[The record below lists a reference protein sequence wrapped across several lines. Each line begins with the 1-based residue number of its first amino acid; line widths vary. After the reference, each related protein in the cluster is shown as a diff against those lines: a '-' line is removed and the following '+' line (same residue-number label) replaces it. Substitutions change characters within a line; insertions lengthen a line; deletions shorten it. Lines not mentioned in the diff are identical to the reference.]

1 MSTVRV
7 VARLELA
14 RQFASL
20 SGWGLLAVLA
30 TLHAWWFLAGL
41 DGWLEVADRLAARP
55 DAPGVGD
62 LVVAPFLAGVASS
75 LLVAAP
81 LVAMRAIAGE
91 VRARSLPWLLASGG
105 SDAAVVVGKWLA
117 ASTMLWLV
125 VAVAVGMT
133 LTLAAGTGL
142 DLSRIAVSALGLAL
156 LAGALAALAV
166 LASAWVRQAPAAAML
181 ALALGV
187 LLWIADAPARARG
200 ETEGLIQ
207 WLAIPGHLQ
216 PFLRG
221 VVDTSALAYFA
232 LFTATCLVL
241 ATWRVASI
249 RSEG

>member
-1 MSTVRV
+1 MNRAFA

-14 RQFASL
+14 RQFTSL
-20 SGWGLLAVLA
+20 SGWGLLAALA
-30 TLHAWWFLAGL
+30 ALHAWWFLAGL
-41 DGWLEVADRLAARP
+41 DAFLEVADRLAARP

-81 LVAMRAIAGE
+81 LVAMRGIAGE
-91 VRARSLPWLLASGG
+91 IRARTLPWLLSSVGG
-105 SDAAVVVGKWLA
+105 DGAVVVGKWLA
-117 ASTMLWLV
+117 ASVQLWLV
-125 VAVAVGMT
+125 IAIAVGMA
-133 LTLAAGTGL
+133 LTLATGTGL
-142 DLSRIAVSALGLAL
+142 DLGRIAVSALGLAL

-166 LASAWVRQAPAAAML
+166 LASAWARHAPAAAML

-187 LLWIADAPARARG
+187 LLWIADAHARARG
-200 ETEGLIQ
+200 ETQGLIQ
-207 WLAIPGHLQ
+207 WLAIPGHLE

-241 ATWRVASI
+241 ATWRVAAL
-249 RSEG
+249 RAEG